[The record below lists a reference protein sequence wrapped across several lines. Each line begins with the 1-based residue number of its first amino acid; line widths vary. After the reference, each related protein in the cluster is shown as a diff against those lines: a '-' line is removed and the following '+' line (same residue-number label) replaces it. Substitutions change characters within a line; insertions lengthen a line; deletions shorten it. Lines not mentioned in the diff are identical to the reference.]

1 MKEETAPAEGQ
12 YRPHTSRRGAVA
24 VTLGAV
30 AWIACVAFIVAR
42 GWGA

>member
-1 MKEETAPAEGQ
+1 MTDDNEHQDHVHATK
-12 YRPHTSRRGAVA
+12 RGAVA

-30 AWIACVAFIVAR
+30 AWIACVALIVVR

>member
-1 MKEETAPAEGQ
+1 MSDDGG
-12 YRPHTSRRGAVA
+12 YRDRVRGGRWAAVA

-30 AWIACVAFIVAR
+30 AWIACVAVVVAR

>member
-1 MKEETAPAEGQ
+1 MTEDNEHQDRARRNK
-12 YRPHTSRRGAVA
+12 RGALA

-30 AWIACVAFIVAR
+30 AWIAAVASIVAR

>member
-1 MKEETAPAEGQ
+1 MSGDEHQE
-12 YRPHTSRRGAVA
+12 HTQAGKRSAVA

-30 AWIACVAFIVAR
+30 AWIVYVIFIVAR

>member
-1 MKEETAPAEGQ
+1 MSDNEHQ
-12 YRPHTSRRGAVA
+12 DHRQTSKRNAVA